1 MRKLSRVVMALK
13 SGKALLVGI
22 DVGSDWSVICFLD
35 EDGNVIEMSRMSST
49 SVALEKIFG
58 GLPAMR
64 IVFESGGHANWMR
77 RRLVA
82 LGHEVTVADPRRL
95 KLLWDSHSKDDKR
108 DARFLAEVLLYCPQM
123 LHAVEPRSLE
133 SEQNRAL
140 LRLRASLVEARVKLI
155 NSVRGVLKSFGE
167 RLPSSTSEAFVRM
180 ASPRLSDEL
189 RPQAYPAL
197 LTIEAL
203 TAQIKVYDKRVLELC
218 NGRYR
223 EATERLRTIPGVGPL
238 TALTFVL
245 ELDGEV
251 SRLSN
256 SRAAGALVGLRPS
269 RRESGKS
276 KPELGI
282 TKLGNAMLRR
292 YLVQSAQYMLGH
304 FGCDCAL
311 RRWGLKLAGDTK
323 RGKKRAV
330 VAVARK
336 LAVLLHTLWRKGV
349 DFDPAYGLEQAA

>member
-1 MRKLSRVVMALK
+1 MALK

-223 EATERLRTIPGVGPL
+223 EATERLRTVPGVGPL

-256 SRAAGALVGLRPS
+256 SRAAGALVG
-269 RRESGKS
+269 
-276 KPELGI
+276 
-282 TKLGNAMLRR
+282 
-292 YLVQSAQYMLGH
+292 LVQSAQYMLGH